1 VHINTF
7 DHYQRRDSLI
17 HATDPRVKVVV
28 TVLFILSS
36 ALLPDGAWLALGLS
50 WGMLVLGGI
59 LARLSPLF
67 LIARSW
73 VALPFALAAVTLI
86 FSTPGEAIA
95 NIDIGPWLLV
105 VTDAGMVRF
114 LSVVLRSWIS
124 VQGAILLTATT
135 PFPDL
140 VHALRHLRI
149 PGILVATI
157 SFMYRYL
164 FVLGDEA
171 TRLLRARAARS
182 AKAPTEEGR
191 TGGSVLWR
199 AKIAGGM
206 GGQLFLRSYER
217 SERVYNAMLARGFRG
232 EFLTLNPHVM
242 GGMDWLKGGLASAM
256 LLGIQI
262 AAHLSII

>member
-7 DHYQRRDSLI
+7 DHYQRRESLI
-17 HATDPRVKVVV
+17 HTTDPRVKVVV

-50 WGMLVLGGI
+50 WGMVLLGS
-59 LARLSPLF
+59 LAARLSPVF

-86 FSTPGEAIA
+86 FSTPGEALTRVDA
-95 NIDIGPWLLV
+95 GPWLLII
-105 VTDAGMVRF
+105 TDAGLVRF
-114 LSVVLRSWIS
+114 LSVLMRSWVS
-124 VQGAILLTATT
+124 VQAAILLTATT

-140 VHALRHLRI
+140 VHALRHMRV

-164 FVLGDEA
+164 FVLSDEA
-171 TRLLRARAARS
+171 VRLLRARAARS
-182 AKAPTEEGR
+182 AKAPAGGER
-191 TGGSVLWR
+191 PGGSVRWR
-199 AKIAGGM
+199 AKVAGGM

-242 GGMDWLKGGLASAM
+242 NWMDWLKGGIVCAM
-256 LLGIQI
+256 LLGIQV
-262 AAHLSII
+262 AAHLPIF